1 MKKRL
6 IALLACAALLFA
18 LCAGCASDKPSDN
31 SAPIDNSAPVEQNSD
46 TPPVRLP
53 PWAFPLTRG

>member
-18 LCAGCASDKPSDN
+18 LCAGCASDKPSDKPEVKN
-31 SAPIDNSAPVEQNSD
+31 KLQ
-46 TPPVRLP
+46 
-53 PWAFPLTRG
+53 